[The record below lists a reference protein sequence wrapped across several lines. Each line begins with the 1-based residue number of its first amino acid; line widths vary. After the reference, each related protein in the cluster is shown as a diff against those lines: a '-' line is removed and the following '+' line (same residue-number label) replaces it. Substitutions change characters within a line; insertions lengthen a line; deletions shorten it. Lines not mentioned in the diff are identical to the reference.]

1 MKTQM
6 MEDPESPSSPPPP
19 PPFPT
24 SPRKRGGWKAIAFI
38 LGNESFEKL
47 ASMSLIANITVYL
60 RTKYNLEGVFLV
72 NVVNIW
78 SGCSNF
84 TTLVG
89 AFLSDAYIGKFL
101 TLLFGSV
108 FSLLG
113 MGMMTLSAGITNLR
127 PPACETD
134 SNCVQ
139 PRSWQLG
146 FLFAALSLL
155 AIGSGGIRPCN
166 IAFGA
171 DQFDTRTEKG
181 RSQLKSFF
189 DWWYFSFTVA
199 LIFALT
205 IVVYIQTSVSWV
217 LGFAIPTG
225 CFIISIIIFLHGR
238 HLYVYV
244 TPRGSVFVDIF
255 KVINASWRK
264 RKLPITLDSK
274 FYDPPTLK
282 SDQQSGIFART
293 NRLKC
298 IDKAALILDP
308 SELNSEGLASNEWR
322 LCTIQQVEVLKCL
335 VGIIPVW
342 FTAIACFVVMDQ
354 MNTFGILQVIQS
366 NTIVRNFK
374 VPPGWIG
381 LTSMLTLAFWI
392 FVFECVYIPCAK
404 KINPGKDY
412 ARLSTK
418 QRIRIGI
425 IMSIVCMVVAGFV
438 ERRRRELALQHHSF
452 TSPLSFAALLPQ
464 FMLSGL
470 LEAFAAV
477 AIMEFFNNQV
487 PESMRSVAGSIFFL
501 SLSIAS
507 YLNTVLVNLVHSLSK
522 RNGRAPWLGG
532 HDLNAN
538 RLDYFYFLV
547 AGFAAI
553 NFCYYNFF
561 SSRFVF
567 EGRRNDV
574 ASDSSIKSK
583 S

>member
-1 MKTQM
+1 M
-6 MEDPESPSSPPPP
+6 MCAGITISFLATTILWNKIYIIRTKEG
-19 PPFPT
+19 T
-24 SPRKRGGWKAIAFI
+24 SQCSRANVCKPVVVAGMFNCPNTTRR
-38 LGNESFEKL
+38 NESFEKL

-255 KVINASWRK
+255 KVINASWSK

-282 SDQQSGIFART
+282 SDQQSAFS
-293 NRLKC
+293 L
-298 IDKAALILDP
+298 ALIDP

-322 LCTIQQVEVLKCL
+322 LCTIQQVGVEVFGGYYSRLVHRHCL
-335 VGIIPVW
+335 LRRHGPDEHVRDPPGHPVKHHR
-342 FTAIACFVVMDQ
+342 AQ
-354 MNTFGILQVIQS
+354 LQ
-366 NTIVRNFK
+366 

-438 ERRRRELALQHHSF
+438 SEG
-452 TSPLSFAALLPQ
+452 AA
-464 FMLSGL
+464 
-470 LEAFAAV
+470 
-477 AIMEFFNNQV
+477 N
-487 PESMRSVAGSIFFL
+487 
-501 SLSIAS
+501 
-507 YLNTVLVNLVHSLSK
+507 
-522 RNGRAPWLGG
+522 
-532 HDLNAN
+532 
-538 RLDYFYFLV
+538 
-547 AGFAAI
+547 
-553 NFCYYNFF
+553 
-561 SSRFVF
+561 
-567 EGRRNDV
+567 
-574 ASDSSIKSK
+574 
-583 S
+583 